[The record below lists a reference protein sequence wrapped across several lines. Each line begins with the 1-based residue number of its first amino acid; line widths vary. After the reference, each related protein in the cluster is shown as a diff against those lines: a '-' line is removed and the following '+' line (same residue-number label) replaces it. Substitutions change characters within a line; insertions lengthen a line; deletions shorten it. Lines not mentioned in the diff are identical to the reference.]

1 MGLKLKCGTKGSA
14 GDRGTKPV
22 TVPSRG
28 GSSSSDSR
36 RQTDQG
42 ARRAMS
48 PEYGDEPG
56 PLGETRTP
64 DCVQPCWGCS
74 SELRPCRS
82 SRIRG
87 VHSATSCRAFQIKA
101 LLFLRVLFFIFFFFS
116 LSHLNWINYLN
127 ACFVF
132 FCFHRFNNK
141 KQYFKINVL
150 LS

>member
-82 SRIRG
+82 SRIRS

-101 LLFLRVLFFIFFFFS
+101 LLFLRVLFFIFFFFIA
-116 LSHLNWINYLN
+116 LKLDKLFK
-127 ACFVF
+127 CLLCVF
-132 FCFHRFNNK
+132 LFS
-141 KQYFKINVL
+141 QI
-150 LS
+150 

>member
-1 MGLKLKCGTKGSA
+1 MCLVFPRRAVDRYMGLKLKCGTKGSA

-101 LLFLRVLFFIFFFFS
+101 LLFLRVLFFIFFFFFIA
-116 LSHLNWINYLN
+116 LKLDKLFK
-127 ACFVF
+127 CLLCVF
-132 FCFHRFNNK
+132 LFS
-141 KQYFKINVL
+141 QI
-150 LS
+150 